1 MLELMKINQIV
12 AAEVNEAG
20 FGHGNI
26 AKEILVK
33 EMKKNPKKRERK
45 FQEIYLCAKIMKVWT
60 ALMMTISTMVPKN
73 LLKNEMRIKN
83 PPK

>member
-12 AAEVNEAG
+12 AAEVSEAR

-45 FQEIYLCAKIMKVWT
+45 FQEIYLCAKIMKV
-60 ALMMTISTMVPKN
+60 
-73 LLKNEMRIKN
+73 
-83 PPK
+83 